1 MQMKCP
7 LALQSLNANIFCM
20 VWQRGEKRAES
31 VQKAI
36 RWKIKSKRIQIA
48 SALVWVCVRAFI
60 MSSHALYIRYKIQN
74 IKKKTMSAFAFT
86 LHIEKSTEICI
97 IKEQMTRTGHGWMKN
112 QHRHTHTHT
121 NKVTN
126 IHVHAHSRSQTKCR
140 NAKPEVKLVNWLPCT
155 FSYSTCNSVACM
167 AYAVQCAVMEERARG
182 CRRRIHLT

>member
-1 MQMKCP
+1 
-7 LALQSLNANIFCM
+7 
-20 VWQRGEKRAES
+20 
-31 VQKAI
+31 
-36 RWKIKSKRIQIA
+36 
-48 SALVWVCVRAFI
+48 
-60 MSSHALYIRYKIQN
+60 
-74 IKKKTMSAFAFT
+74 MSAFAFT

-126 IHVHAHSRSQTKCR
+126 IHAHAHSRSQTKCR

-167 AYAVQCAVMEERARG
+167 AYAVHCAVMEERGQG
-182 CRRRIHLT
+182 CRRRIHLTQAMFFGKTLQMRRFPIGLALPVTSPCPPPQTIPELSAN